1 MGEGIRSSVPR
12 GALGLAAAIAAFFAF
27 GSPANARI
35 DVGQL
40 VDPTS
45 SACSQNNTW
54 LQTVSPNNRYVVP
67 EAGVITQWSFQGGT
81 FVPTQMRLKVGRPVS
96 GNDYSIVGQSG
107 FEAPAASSVNTYSTA
122 VRVAAG
128 DIIGFY
134 FIGSNFVDC
143 ALPGAPGHQDSL
155 ANGDI
160 QPGSSATFT
169 PEGGQLDIAAV
180 LEPDCDSDGQGDE
193 TQDQDLTSCPP
204 APETTIT
211 KGPKDKI
218 KTKKKRAK
226 ATFEFTANEPGASF
240 ECSLDGAPFAACTS
254 PVTVKVKKGKHTFDV
269 RAKDAGSNVEGTPAS
284 DSWKVKR
291 KKKKKK

>member
-1 MGEGIRSSVPR
+1 MGIGM
-12 GALGLAAAIAAFFAF
+12 GLSKRTPLLAIAALTMAFFAF
-27 GSPANARI
+27 GSTASARI

-67 EAGVITQWSFQGGT
+67 EAGVITQWSFQGGA
-81 FVPTQMRLKVGRPVS
+81 FVPTQMRLKVGRPAG

-107 FEAPAASSVNTYSTA
+107 FEVPVANSVNTFNTA
-122 VRVAAG
+122 VPVAAG
-128 DIIGFY
+128 DILGFY
-134 FIGSNFVDC
+134 FVGSNFVDC
-143 ALPGAPGHQDSL
+143 SLPGAPGYQDSF

-169 PEGGQLDIAAV
+169 AENGQLDIAAV

-193 TQDQDLTSCPP
+193 TQDQNLSPCPP

-211 KGPKDKI
+211 KQPKD
-218 KTKKKRAK
+218 KTKKKT
-226 ATFEFTANEPGASF
+226 ATFEFTANEPGATF
-240 ECSLDGAPFAACTS
+240 ECSLDGKVFAACTS
-254 PVTVKVKKGKHTFDV
+254 PATFKVKKGKHTFQV
-269 RAKDAGSNVEGTPAS
+269 RAKDAGNNVDGTPAS
-284 DSWKVKR
+284 DSWKVK